1 VRVYRL
7 CLIAYMMRPDHP
19 PAGEKTLD
27 SIAYVNGSFVPLSE
41 AKVSILDRGFLFAD
55 GIYEVSAVLDG
66 KLVDNDSHLARLK
79 RSVGEIALPLPE
91 SLERIIEIQHELIAR
106 NKLENGLIYIEVTR
120 GADTG
125 RDFAFPKGVKPT
137 MIMFTSVKDIVNA
150 ASAKTGIGV
159 ITVPDIRW
167 TRRDIK
173 SVALLAQVL
182 AKQAAAEAGA
192 GEAWMIEDGKVTEGG
207 SSSAFILTQ
216 DDVIVTRQN
225 GSEILP
231 GCTRKAV
238 VKLAEERQLRVEE
251 RAFSIEEAL
260 KAKEAFITSASSFVQ
275 PVVSI
280 DGKAV
285 AGGKPGPLATRLR
298 EIYIDFAKATG
309 T

>member
-1 VRVYRL
+1 
-7 CLIAYMMRPDHP
+7 
-19 PAGEKTLD
+19 LD

-66 KLVDNDSHLARLK
+66 KLIDNDSHLARLE
-79 RSVGEIALPLPE
+79 RSVGEISLPLPE
-91 SLERIIEIQHELIAR
+91 SIARIIEIQKELIAR
-106 NKLENGLIYIEVTR
+106 NKLDAGLVYLEVTR
-120 GADTG
+120 GADKG

-137 MIMFTSVKDIVNA
+137 LVMFTSVKDIVNA
-150 ASAKTGIGV
+150 ESAKSGIGV

-167 TRRDIK
+167 SRRDIK

-182 AKQAAAEAGA
+182 AKQAAAAAGA

-207 SSSAFILTQ
+207 SSSAFILTH

-251 RAFSIEEAL
+251 RAFSVDEAL

-275 PVVSI
+275 AVVSI
-280 DGKAV
+280 DGKTV
-285 AGGKPGPLATRLR
+285 ANGKPGPMTNRLR
-298 EIYIDFAKATG
+298 EIYVDFARATA